1 MILVDTSVW
10 VDHLR
15 VGNPDLKYQLENGR
29 VLTHP
34 FILGELAL
42 GSLQQRAT
50 ILDALHGLPKAKMA
64 DDNEVLRFIDQH
76 RLYGIGIGY
85 IDTHLLAAVRLSP
98 GASLWTLDKRL
109 LAAANQLG
117 LSANLLH

>member
-1 MILVDTSVW
+1 MILVDTSIW

-15 VGNPDLKYQLENGR
+15 VGNQDLKYMLENGR

-42 GSLQQRAT
+42 RSLQQRAI
-50 ILDALHGLPKAKMA
+50 ILDALHGLPKAKVA
-64 DDNEVLRFIDQH
+64 EDNEVLRFIEQN

-85 IDTHLLAAVRLSP
+85 VDTHLLAAVRLSP

-109 LAAANQLG
+109 LVAANQLG
-117 LSANLLH
+117 LCANLLH